1 MTDNGCLGGSL
12 DAPSEMFMQQPTR
25 TTSLFSQEPFR
36 VFFPLGLLLG
46 AIGVSLWPLFY
57 WHVIS
62 VYPAAPHMRLM
73 VEGLMGSFVIGFL
86 GTAGPRLLEAKPMT
100 TAEVLMLFAL
110 QVSSALLHLNQQ
122 QGAGD
127 VLFLGL
133 LLFFLSTLVRR
144 MSAGMDPPPPSFV
157 LVLFGFLSAVGGI
170 ILILSAQQTNSF
182 FANQLGTLMLNEG
195 FILFPI
201 LGVGAFFL
209 PKLLGGGIPE
219 PADLRIASALWRR
232 QALAAALSGLVIWG
246 SFVIEAVGWPRSAA
260 ILRGLTT
267 LFYLVAQGHLLEK
280 PVERPFLAR
289 CFQCG
294 GFLLALGLLLPA
306 VIPAYRA
313 ANLHVVFIGG
323 FNLILFTVST
333 RVILGH
339 SGHSHLFERRLR
351 FLVTALA
358 LLVLAMLTRV
368 SADLF
373 PAERNSHLVYAALI
387 WLAAAG
393 VWAAALVP
401 KLWLSED

>member
-1 MTDNGCLGGSL
+1 ME
-12 DAPSEMFMQQPTR
+12 PSNRVAFA
-25 TTSLFSQEPFR
+25 EPFR
-36 VFFPLGLLLG
+36 IFFPLGLILG

-73 VEGLMGSFVIGFL
+73 IEGLMGSFVIGFL

-100 TAEVLMLFAL
+100 AVEVIVLLGL
-110 QVSSALLHLNQQ
+110 QISSALLHLSQQ
-122 QGAGD
+122 QVAGD
-127 VLFLGL
+127 ILFLTL
-133 LLFFLSTLVRR
+133 LLFFLGALLRRASTR
-144 MSAGMDPPPPSFV
+144 MDLPPPSFV
-157 LVLFGFLSAVGGI
+157 LVFFGFLNAIAGI
-170 ILILSAQQTNSF
+170 ILILSAQRTNSF

-232 QALAAALSGLVIWG
+232 RAAIAALSGLAIWS
-246 SFVIEAVGWPRSAA
+246 SFAIEAVGWTRSAA

-267 LFYLVAQGHLLEK
+267 LFYLVAQGHLVK
-280 PVERPFLAR
+280 KGVERPFLAR
-289 CFQCG
+289 CFQFG
-294 GFLLALGLLLPA
+294 GFLLAVGLLLPA
-306 VIPAYRA
+306 VLPAYRV

-323 FNLILFTVST
+323 FSIILFTVST

-339 SGHSHLFERRLR
+339 SGHSHLFQRRLG
-351 FLVTALA
+351 FLVTVLI
-358 LLVLAMLTRV
+358 LLVLAMLSRV

-373 PAERNSHLVYAALI
+373 PGERDSHLVYAALI
-387 WLAAAG
+387 WLVAAG
-393 VWAAALVP
+393 VWAGVLVP
-401 KLWLSED
+401 KLWLSEE